1 MKNLA
6 IKQKEELKKLQSL
19 LIKQKSEIDLIKRE
33 RQLADE
39 RLTVAQRNLKKIE
52 EEMKKLKNGNKIIVS
67 EHAILRYLERTMELD
82 LKAVENEILS
92 KEVVS
97 QYRTLGNGKYPVSNG
112 CKAVIKDNVV
122 LTITK

>member
-1 MKNLA
+1 MA

-33 RQLADE
+33 RQLINE
-39 RLTVAQRNLKKIE
+39 RLSVAERNLRNTE
-52 EEMKKLKNGNKIIVS
+52 EELKKLKTGNKIIVS
-67 EHAILRYLERTMELD
+67 EHAVLRYLERTMELD

-92 KEVVS
+92 EEVVS

-122 LTITK
+122 ITVTK